1 MSAKPKDTP
10 APEAPAPET
19 APPAPEPPAPETTPP
34 APERTGA
41 SVYALYVAAAGGKSH
56 RSEPLPVAYADLTEE
71 RQVIW
76 DQFAAALNG

>member
-1 MSAKPKDTP
+1 MSAKTKDTKEPETP
-10 APEAPAPET
+10 APAAPEAT
-19 APPAPEPPAPETTPP
+19 PAT
-34 APERTGA
+34 PERTGA